1 MAIETRDNGGTTP
14 IATTSRRRAIAKGGA
29 VAFGV
34 AAGMLVSREP
44 AAAAG
49 TPLYGESNNGTPGV
63 YGNNTQLAEPG
74 SGGPGVRGDSV
85 SGHGVLGRSDT
96 AAGVRGIH
104 TSPTEATGAVIGINQ
119 GAGGGVVGRAGNGPG
134 VRGITPGVTNAGV
147 YAQSGS
153 QPGAVVLDGG
163 LALLALGHTVLRPP
177 TDADLAPDDTLAID
191 PSFTGPTLLVRSSTG
206 DPAILGTNDQVN
218 EPGNGG
224 HGVQGSSSNGFGI
237 QGISD
242 TSAGVV
248 GVHTSAT
255 QGNAA
260 LVGVNRGLGAG
271 VDGRSEMGAGLRG
284 NAPGA
289 NAAVL
294 ARSGSRQT
302 GDLVLDGALAVL
314 ALGRTVLRP
323 PTSADGT
330 VALDP
335 TFTGETLQVIGGART
350 DALFMPIGTGTIP
363 AGARAAQVAN
373 PAAGLTSHI
382 GVTLVGTTRRNESQP
397 GQAVSWIA
405 RAAGSFTVNLTAA
418 VDVDTPFT
426 YMIVNP

>member
-1 MAIETRDNGGTTP
+1 MAIKTRDNDGTTP

-63 YGNNTQLAEPG
+63 YGNNTQVAEPG
-74 SGGPGVRGDSV
+74 AGGPGVRGDSV

-104 TSPTEATGAVIGINQ
+104 TSATEATGAVIGINQ

-134 VRGITPGVTNAGV
+134 VRGITPGMTNPGV

-153 QPGAVVLDGG
+153 QPGAITFDGG

-177 TDADLAPDDTLAID
+177 TGADLAPDDTLAID
-191 PSFTGPTLLVRSSTG
+191 PSFTGPTLLTQSSTG
-206 DPAILGTNDQVN
+206 DPAILGTNDQDSG
-218 EPGNGG
+218 PGNGG
-224 HGVQGSSSNGFGI
+224 TGVQGSSGNGFGI
-237 QGISD
+237 HGISD
-242 TSAGVV
+242 TSPGVF
-248 GVHTSAT
+248 GVHTSGTVAS
-255 QGNAA
+255 AA
-260 LVGVNRGLGAG
+260 LIGVNRGLGAG
-271 VDGRSEMGAGLRG
+271 VDGRSETGAGVRG

-302 GDLVLDGALAVL
+302 GELVLDGALAVL

-323 PTSADGT
+323 PAVADGT
-330 VALDP
+330 VVLDP
-335 TFTGETLQVIGGART
+335 TFTGQTLQVTGGART
-350 DALFMPIGTGTIP
+350 DGLFMPIGTGTVP
-363 AGARAAQVAN
+363 TGSRSVQVTDAS
-373 PAAGLTSHI
+373 AGLASHI
-382 GVTLVGTTRRNESQP
+382 AVTLVGTTRRNESQP

-405 RAAGSFTVNLTAA
+405 RAAGSFIVNLTAA

-426 YMIVNP
+426 YTIVNP